1 MLRAGAMILF
11 TLNACYMFW
20 AVLYL
25 FVAVGFGWVAP
36 HLFRGPPIEAIPGL
50 GPEIAGMA
58 RCLAILCYAFA
69 VGCFLLIHLTI
80 WKGLIGGQKW
90 AFWATAITM
99 AFIQVMLF
107 VADAATG
114 LRWVAVTDYVVITAV
129 ALAGIMLSG
138 YGFFKQHNDAIGPQA
153 TT

>member
-11 TLNACYMFW
+11 TLNAGYMLS
-20 AVLYL
+20 AALSL
-25 FVAVGFGWVAP
+25 FAALGLGWVAP

-50 GPEIAGMA
+50 SPEIAGTT

-69 VGCFLLIHLTI
+69 VGYFLLLHLTT
-80 WKGLIGGQKW
+80 WKGLIKGQKW
-90 AFWATAITM
+90 AFWATIITV

-114 LRWVAVTDYVVITAV
+114 LRWVAGTDYVVLSAV

-138 YGFFKQHNDAIGPQA
+138 YGFIEQHSGAIGPQA